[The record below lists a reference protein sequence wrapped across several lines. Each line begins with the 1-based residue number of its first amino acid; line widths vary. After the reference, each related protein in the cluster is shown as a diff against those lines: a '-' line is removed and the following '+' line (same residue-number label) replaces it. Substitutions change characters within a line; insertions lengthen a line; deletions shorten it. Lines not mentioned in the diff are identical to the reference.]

1 MHVKEEYVIHITN
14 LKQAIKIKINHYVIK
29 INQKDC
35 LKSFIDM
42 YTGLK
47 TKAKKSFEKDFFKLI
62 NIAVFGKTMENVRRY
77 RDIKLVTMK
86 QEEII

>member
-1 MHVKEEYVIHITN
+1 
-14 LKQAIKIKINHYVIK
+14 
-29 INQKDC
+29 
-35 LKSFIDM
+35 M

-47 TKAKKSFEKDFFKLI
+47 TKAKKGFEKNFFKLI
-62 NIAVFGKTMENVRRY
+62 NIAVFGKNMENVRRY